1 MRLIKPCPASTHGPP
16 GVHQI
21 LPQSAEAEMAV
32 LGSIF
37 LAPTTVMDLCREQK
51 ITPSHFYTPAH
62 CILFEVFH
70 ELHAASKPIDLI
82 LTVQFLND
90 RGLMDKAGGP
100 GHVAHLYGYV
110 PTAANA
116 GYYIDILREKYVL
129 RETIRICM
137 DLTAQAYEPPE
148 DVITF
153 LAGAQARIGRIAT
166 QMTSHKSS
174 R

>member
-1 MRLIKPCPASTHGPP
+1 M
-16 GVHQI
+16 

-37 LAPTTVMDLCREQK
+37 LAPVEVMRLCHEQK

-62 CILFEVFH
+62 CILFDVFR
-70 ELHAASKPIDLI
+70 ELHSAGKPIDLI

-100 GHVAHLYGYV
+100 AHVAHLYGYV

-116 GYYIDILREKYVL
+116 GYYIDILKEKFVL
-129 RETIRICM
+129 RETIRICGE
-137 DLTAQAYEPPE
+137 LTAQAYEPPQ
-148 DVITF
+148 DVIAF
-153 LAGAQARIGRIAT
+153 LEGAKLRLSRITDQIKAA
-166 QMTSHKSS
+166 
-174 R
+174 